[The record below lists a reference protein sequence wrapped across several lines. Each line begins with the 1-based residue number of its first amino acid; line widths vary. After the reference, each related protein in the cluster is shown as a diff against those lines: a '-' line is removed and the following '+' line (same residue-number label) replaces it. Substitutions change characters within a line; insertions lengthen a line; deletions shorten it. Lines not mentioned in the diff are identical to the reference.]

1 MSGPIDEV
9 LAFFREWAT
18 TPEMVASFRARFTP
32 QTVWENVG
40 AARTVGAEEA
50 VALLDALNG
59 KAGITE
65 GEVVVH
71 HIAAVGPVVLTERT
85 DVFYRADGGLAA
97 SIRVMGVFEMDGP
110 KILGWRD
117 YFDPR
122 GLMD

>member
-1 MSGPIDEV
+1 MPGPIDEV

-32 QTVWENVG
+32 QTVWENIG

-50 VALLDALNG
+50 VALLDALND

-71 HIAAVGPVVLTERT
+71 HIAAAGPIVLTERT
-85 DVFYRADGGLAA
+85 DIFYRADGGLAV
-97 SIRVMGVFEMDGP
+97 SIRVMGAFEMDGP

>member
-1 MSGPIDEV
+1 VAGPIDEV

-18 TPEMVASFRARFTP
+18 VEEMARSFRARFTP
-32 QTVWENVG
+32 ETVWENVG
-40 AARTVGAEEA
+40 AATTVGAEEA
-50 VALLDALNG
+50 VALLDGLNA
-59 KAGITE
+59 KAGIVR

-71 HIAAVGPVVLTERT
+71 QISAAGNAVLTERT
-85 DVFYRADGGLAA
+85 DIFYRADGGTAA
-97 SIRVMGVFEMDGP
+97 SIRVMGAFDMDGP